1 MHKLITLFL
10 GFLLAISASGQATA
24 HALEPFA
31 PIVTSQAADTGHWAG
46 DGDEVPADAD
56 KGYPHH
62 HAGCHD
68 HSVGF
73 PATAERLPLHEQ
85 LAQAPA
91 SNGAT
96 TLATADPASLLRPPR
111 A

>member
-1 MHKLITLFL
+1 MLTLFL

-24 HALEPFA
+24 HARESFA
-31 PIVTSQAADTGHWAG
+31 PIETTQAADSGHWAG

-62 HAGCHD
+62 HASCHD
-68 HSVGF
+68 HNVGF
-73 PATAERLPLHEQ
+73 PATAGRLPLDERA
-85 LAQAPA
+85 AQTPA
-91 SNGAT
+91 SLRPT
-96 TLATADPASLLRPPR
+96 TLATADPAELLRPPR